1 MKQTIKK
8 NIAREFLFLLG
19 SIIIFFVIL
28 FLWMFLKSRNH
39 KKIDELQNEIA
50 SIERTFQDTNVN
62 LTEIFDFKENSE
74 KLYRVITE
82 KGLYTKSFEEFNEQF
97 SSKEKQIKLYNAV
110 YERGLY
116 SKSQNEFLNKYFA
129 YPENNI
135 EPELKK
141 LLFEAKDKG
150 AFDSQLNEII
160 YRYSAK
166 NNDSNKENIEKLKVL
181 NVELKNRKKSF
192 FNSSIYDD
200 DVVGLGIIILSIVF
214 GLRYLI
220 YATKWS
226 LIQLKK

>member
-1 MKQTIKK
+1 
-8 NIAREFLFLLG
+8 
-19 SIIIFFVIL
+19 
-28 FLWMFLKSRNH
+28 MFLESRND

-50 SIERTFQDTNVN
+50 SIERTFQNKNVDLN
-62 LTEIFDFKENSE
+62 EIFNFKENSE
-74 KLYRVITE
+74 KLYRLITE
-82 KGLYTKSFEEFNEQF
+82 KGLYTKSFDEFNEQF

-110 YERGLY
+110 YERELY
-116 SKSQNEFLNKYFA
+116 TKSQNEFLNKYFI

-141 LLFEAKDKG
+141 LLYEAKDKG
-150 AFDSQLNEII
+150 ASDSQLNEII
-160 YRYSAK
+160 YRYYAK

-192 FNSSIYDD
+192 FNSSIHED

-226 LIQLKK
+226 LTQIKK